1 MRQSEP
7 PRLQVCMEG
16 SSPARILSPFALS
29 LRGNGSSLPLLH
41 SLLPASALVAFEKG
55 SLTRSSRV
63 DWKQKRGQRREEEDE
78 KEETRSQAL
87 SVLQQARGRGSWW
100 LLSALSCNIP
110 SLLCLCFAFYQH
122 HWQILLS
129 LSVGL
134 LILPSDLW
142 VAATLYIPAPSHL
155 LQTQTPYLIRFSPW
169 LRQTEIELQVYL
181 YCSGAH
187 I

>member
-1 MRQSEP
+1 MLIGNRSEARVEGTRMRKKKPEAEP
-7 PRLQVCMEG
+7 SVSCSRPRAM
-16 SSPARILSPFALS
+16 
-29 LRGNGSSLPLLH
+29 
-41 SLLPASALVAFEKG
+41 VAGGF
-55 SLTRSSRV
+55 
-63 DWKQKRGQRREEEDE
+63 
-78 KEETRSQAL
+78 
-87 SVLQQARGRGSWW
+87 
-100 LLSALSCNIP
+100 LSALSCNIP
-110 SLLCLCFAFYQH
+110 SLLCLCFAFYQY

-129 LSVGL
+129 LPVGL